1 MHSFSLFICEFAI
14 AGDRQYHQYN
24 NSSSFHDVKLWTFFK
39 FKALYQFLELRV
51 SGFYINFAP
60 CFIDMIEKLKEIK
73 LRYEEVGQLLGQPDT
88 VSDMKKFSQLSKEY
102 RDLEKIVNKFD
113 QFMGVTRHLQQAKEV
128 LEKEKDAEMRE
139 LAKMEIDELG
149 PKIESYETELKEL
162 LIPKDPN
169 DDKNVLLEIRAGTGG
184 DEAAIFAGDLWRM
197 YQRYCDRKGLKLT
210 VMDVTEGTAGGYKEV
225 ISSVSGDGAYGL
237 LKFESGVHRVQR
249 VPATEQM
256 GRVHTSAASVVV
268 LPEVEDVA
276 IEINPADLE
285 VQTARSSGAGGQN
298 VNKVETKVQMTHKPT
313 GIVVTCQ
320 IERSQ
325 HGNRERALQMLKTKL
340 YEIELEKQQSQIG
353 AARRSIVRTGDRSEK
368 IRTYNY
374 PQSRVTDHRIGFTQH
389 NLPSIMNGEIDD
401 FIEQLRMADSAER
414 MMEGNS

>member
-1 MHSFSLFICEFAI
+1 M
-14 AGDRQYHQYN
+14 
-24 NSSSFHDVKLWTFFK
+24 T
-39 FKALYQFLELRV
+39 
-51 SGFYINFAP
+51 
-60 CFIDMIEKLKEIK
+60 EKLEDIR
-73 LRYEEVGQLLGQPDT
+73 LRFEEVGQLLAQPET
-88 VSDMKKFSQLSKEY
+88 VKDMKKFSQLSKEY
-102 RDLEKIVNKFD
+102 RDLEKIVVKYNALREAR
-113 QFMGVTRHLQQAKEV
+113 QHLQQAKEV
-128 LEKEKDAEMRE
+128 LEKEKDPDMRE
-139 LAKMEIDELG
+139 LAKSEIDEQEA
-149 PKIESYETELKEL
+149 KIEKLDEDLKEL

-197 YQRYCDRKGLKLT
+197 YQRFCDRKGLKMS
-210 VMDVTEGTAGGYKEV
+210 VVDVTEGTAGGYKEV
-225 ISSVSGDGAYGL
+225 ISSVTGEGAYGL

-249 VPATEQM
+249 VPETEQM

-268 LPEVEDVA
+268 LPEVEDVE
-276 IEINPADLE
+276 IDINPADIE

-340 YEIELEKQQSQIG
+340 YEMELSKQQSEIG
-353 AARRSIVRTGDRSEK
+353 AARKSMVRTGDRSEK

-374 PQSRVTDHRIGFTQH
+374 PQSRVTDHRIGYTQH
-389 NLPSIMNGEIDD
+389 NLPAIMNGEIDD

-414 MMEGNS
+414 MTEAAK

>member
-1 MHSFSLFICEFAI
+1 M
-14 AGDRQYHQYN
+14 
-24 NSSSFHDVKLWTFFK
+24 
-39 FKALYQFLELRV
+39 
-51 SGFYINFAP
+51 
-60 CFIDMIEKLKEIK
+60 IDKLKEIK
-73 LRYEEVGQLLGQPDT
+73 LRYEEVGMLLAQPESIT
-88 VSDMKKFSQLSKEY
+88 DMKRFSQLSKEY
-102 RDLEKIVNKFD
+102 KDLEKIVVKFD
-113 QFMGVTRHLQQAKEV
+113 QFMGATQHLQQAKEV
-128 LEKEKDAEMRE
+128 LEKEKEPEMRE

-149 PKIESYETELKEL
+149 PKIESLEGELKEL

-169 DDKNVLLEIRAGTGG
+169 DDKNIILEIRAGTGG

-197 YQRYCDRKGLKLT
+197 YQRFCDRKGLKLT

-225 ISSVSGDGAYGL
+225 ISTVTGDGAYGL

-276 IEINPADLE
+276 VEINPADIE

-298 VNKVETKVQMTHKPT
+298 VNKVETKVQMTHKPS

-320 IERSQ
+320 VERSQ
-325 HGNRERALQMLKTKL
+325 HGNRERALQMLKAKL
-340 YEIELEKQQSQIG
+340 YEIEVEKQQSQIG
-353 AARRSIVRTGDRSEK
+353 AARKSIVRSGDRSEK

-389 NLPSIMNGEIDD
+389 NLPAIMNGEIDD
-401 FIEQLRMADSAER
+401 FIEQLRMADSAEK
-414 MMEGNS
+414 MTEGAQ

>member
-1 MHSFSLFICEFAI
+1 
-14 AGDRQYHQYN
+14 
-24 NSSSFHDVKLWTFFK
+24 
-39 FKALYQFLELRV
+39 
-51 SGFYINFAP
+51 
-60 CFIDMIEKLKEIK
+60 MIEKLKEFK
-73 LRYEEVGQLLGQPDT
+73 LRYEEVGQLLSQPDT
-88 VSDMKKFSQLSKEY
+88 VSDIKKFSQLSKEY
-102 RDLEKIVNKFD
+102 KDLEKIVSKFD
-113 QFMGVTRHLQQAKEV
+113 RFTEATQHLQQAKEV
-128 LEKEKDAEMRE
+128 LEKEKDPEMRE
-139 LAKMEIDELG
+139 LAKMEIDEVT
-149 PKIESYETELKEL
+149 PKIEQFENELKEL

-169 DDKNVLLEIRAGTGG
+169 DDKNVILEIRAGTGG

-197 YQRYCDRKGLKLT
+197 YQRFCDRKGLKMT

-225 ISSVSGDGAYGL
+225 ISSVTGEGVYGL

-276 IEINPADLE
+276 IEINPADIE

-320 IERSQ
+320 VERSQ
-325 HGNRERALQMLKTKL
+325 HGNRERALQMLKAKL
-340 YEIELEKQQSQIG
+340 YEMEVEKQQSQIG
-353 AARRSIVRTGDRSEK
+353 AARKSMVKTGDRSEK

-374 PQSRVTDHRIGFTQH
+374 PQSRVTNHRIGFTQH
-389 NLPSIMNGEIDD
+389 NLPAIMNGEIDD
-401 FIEQLRMADSAER
+401 FIEQLRIADSAEKMTEAAENR
-414 MMEGNS
+414 

>member
-1 MHSFSLFICEFAI
+1 M
-14 AGDRQYHQYN
+14 
-24 NSSSFHDVKLWTFFK
+24 T
-39 FKALYQFLELRV
+39 
-51 SGFYINFAP
+51 
-60 CFIDMIEKLKEIK
+60 EKLEDIK
-73 LRYEEVGQLLGQPDT
+73 LRFEEVGQLLAQPET
-88 VSDMKKFSQLSKEY
+88 VRDMKKFSRLSKEY
-102 RDLEKIVNKFD
+102 RDLEKIVIKFNALKEA
-113 QFMGVTRHLQQAKEV
+113 RKHLQQAKEV
-128 LEKEKDAEMRE
+128 LDKEKDTEMRE
-139 LAKMEIDELG
+139 FAKSEIDELDT
-149 PKIESYETELKEL
+149 KIETLDSELKDL

-197 YQRYCDRKGLKLT
+197 YQRFCDRKGLKMS
-210 VMDVTEGTAGGYKEV
+210 VIDVTEGTAGGYKEV
-225 ISSVSGDGAYGL
+225 ISSVTGEGAYGL

-249 VPATEQM
+249 VPETEQM

-268 LPEVEDVA
+268 LPEVEDVE

-320 IERSQ
+320 VERSQ

-340 YEIELEKQQSQIG
+340 YEMELSKQQSEIG
-353 AARRSIVRTGDRSEK
+353 AARKSIVRTGDRSEK

-374 PQSRVTDHRIGFTQH
+374 PQSRVTDHRIGYTQH
-389 NLPSIMNGEIDD
+389 NLPAIMNGEIDD

-414 MMEGNS
+414 MTEAAK